1 MLVISSRE
9 FRDKQGKYLGM
20 AIQGEDIVLKS
31 RGNGSFK
38 IVPVTDDDTLAVKR
52 RTIAD
57 SDLKHGISVEEVK
70 RQVHEH
76 IDKLFAK

>member
-9 FRDKQGKYLGM
+9 FRDKPGKYLEM
-20 AIQGEDIVLKS
+20 AAHGENIVLKS

-38 IVPVTDDDTLAVKR
+38 IVPVTDDDTLVFRQK
-52 RTIAD
+52 TITD
-57 SDLKHGISVEEVK
+57 SDLKHGISVKEVK

-76 IDKLFAK
+76 IDKLFAE